1 MKNRGGQFKAFVI
14 RPRGRVEAQQPK
26 CPSTAVAENS
36 LQNFSHGCQFPH
48 TFFLCDKVKDAQ
60 INNIITTW
68 VNTALSSMLLLVFC
82 KERITDGLHLPTKE
96 KNLPSLSVHRPRRYF
111 CILTELRKNQKSI
124 LNAMIGCAAAVS
136 SFFGC
141 TIVSGC
147 RKSAVHL
154 TSTF

>member
-1 MKNRGGQFKAFVI
+1 MKAFVI
-14 RPRGRVEAQQPK
+14 RPRGRVGAQQPQ
-26 CPSTAVAENS
+26 CPSTVVAENS

-96 KNLPSLSVHRPRRYF
+96 KNLPSLSVHRSRRYF
-111 CILTELRKNQKSI
+111 CILTELRKKSKIYFKCNDQMCSSSLQFLRVYKCEWVQKKC
-124 LNAMIGCAAAVS
+124 CAS
-136 SFFGC
+136 HF
-141 TIVSGC
+141 
-147 RKSAVHL
+147 HL
-154 TSTF
+154 LRGTN